1 MGSAAAMQK
10 EGEGESFIWHFLLIL
25 EEFLICNGKK
35 IEKKTFMAALGKDN
49 DIILYHMLFGK
60 SLLLLYKENIYI

>member
-35 IEKKTFMAALGKDN
+35 IEKKNFHGS
-49 DIILYHMLFGK
+49 IREG
-60 SLLLLYKENIYI
+60 